1 LPRLSELRL
10 DERLQLRHASV
21 IATWGSSPAERVGA
35 YSCDELIECPDGVV
49 FRAVDIA
56 APAALVFRWLCQL
69 RVAPYSYDWIDNR
82 RARSP
87 RQLTE
92 GLDRLEV
99 GQRFMR
105 IFRLTSFVDGESIT
119 LDSTTS
125 LFGRVV
131 GTYVVVPAG
140 IGRSRLVVKLAFA
153 ARAGFRGWI
162 VRRFLPAGDLFMM
175 RKQLLTLKRLAE
187 RDAKL

>member
-10 DERLQLRHASV
+10 DERLQLRGASV
-21 IATWGSSPAERVGA
+21 VATWGSSPAERVGA
-35 YSCDELIECPDGVV
+35 YSCDELIRCPEGVV
-49 FRAVDIA
+49 FRAVDIS

-69 RVAPYSYDWIDNR
+69 RVAPYSYDWIDNGFR
-82 RARSP
+82 RSP
-87 RQLTE
+87 RRLTE
-92 GLDRLEV
+92 GLERLEV

-105 IFRLTSFVDGESIT
+105 IFRLTSFVDGQSIT

-125 LFGRVV
+125 LFGRVA
-131 GTYVVVPAG
+131 GTYLVVPAG
-140 IGRSRLVVKLAFA
+140 TGRSRLVVKLVFA
-153 ARAGFRGWI
+153 APDGLRGWI
-162 VRRFLPAGDLFMM
+162 VRRFLPAGDLVMM